1 MDVERKIADI
11 EILERT
17 FALPDRRPLTDSDL
31 EAANRKHDQA
41 LASSPWFRLWQ
52 SYGVCCRPAEE
63 YPVRLDS

>member
-17 FALPDRRPLTDSDL
+17 FALPDRRPLTESDL
-31 EAANRKHDQA
+31 QAANQKHDRA
-41 LASSPWFRLWQ
+41 LATSPWFRLWQ
-52 SYGVCCRPAEE
+52 SYGVCCRPAQE

>member
-17 FALPDRRPLTDSDL
+17 FALPDRRPLPDSDL

>member
-11 EILERT
+11 ELLERT

-41 LASSPWFRLWQ
+41 LATSPWFRLWQ
-52 SYGVCCRPAEE
+52 SYGVCCRPAQE